1 MFPAWSPRRG
11 VRFESS
17 PGPAIVRRRA
27 VVAIESAGRRM
38 IAGMI
43 VRSLVDV
50 IAIIVV
56 LPAFSKTRR
65 VRAMAVPVVVA
76 NHLRGLVREGEVR
89 GGRGEREKKAR
100 GDNRYKAG
108 LEHMT
113 FSSCASRR
121 AAGGSP
127 PRLNRADGRIGRFP
141 GHVGGGT
148 IPVSPHFSF
157 LVGETG
163 ILK

>member
-1 MFPAWSPRRG
+1 MFPTWSPRRG

-17 PGPAIVRRRA
+17 PGAAIARRRA
-27 VVAIESAGRRM
+27 VVAIVSAGRRM
-38 IAGMI
+38 IAGA
-43 VRSLVDV
+43 LVDV

-56 LPAFSKTRR
+56 LPAFSETRR

-100 GDNRYKAG
+100 GGNRYKAG

-121 AAGGSP
+121 VAGESP
-127 PRLNRADGRIGRFP
+127 PKLNRADGRIGRFP

-148 IPVSPHFSF
+148 IPVSPHFSV

-163 ILK
+163 SLK